1 MIFIIIILCIVIV
14 LLCIYIIKIHRTIGT
29 ISKQV
34 NLVLYGQKDIYEQS
48 YQEGHLSLL
57 ENDIAKL
64 TYRLQEH
71 NALLLKEKQLLKE
84 SLEDISHQIKTPL
97 TALNLIQERLRYVDE
112 HEKRKL
118 YKEQM
123 HLLYKIE
130 WLVQALLKIAQIDA
144 RTIEFKKESIL
155 ASTLINQVL
164 NSFEIPIELKDIHV
178 SLSKENTLFHNIDI
192 LWTQEALSNIVKNC
206 IEHLNEQGKLLI
218 SFDSNPL
225 YQEIIIEDNGGG
237 IDKEDLPF
245 LFERFYKGKNT
256 THESIG
262 IGLALTRMIIE
273 NQNGT
278 IIAENSEVGARFII
292 HFYKEIV

>member
-1 MIFIIIILCIVIV
+1 M
-14 LLCIYIIKIHRTIGT
+14 
-29 ISKQV
+29 
-34 NLVLYGQKDIYEQS
+34 
-48 YQEGHLSLL
+48 
-57 ENDIAKL
+57 
-64 TYRLQEH
+64 QEH

-123 HLLYKIE
+123 RLLYKIE

>member
-123 HLLYKIE
+123 RLLYKIE

-192 LWTQEALSNIVKNC
+192 LWTQEALSNIVKKC